1 VRVYGSW
8 LPVEQA
14 KAMDALAASL
24 QAAEP
29 AANGGVA
36 RSQAPKDVPPLLPSD
51 ASPAC
56 PVGAAQ
62 SSQGEAAHANLPV
75 AWARLPRPR
84 RRATW
89 FAKDGTIAVSGT
101 YDRIDRLPEI
111 RAVLTASSNYVEAL
125 FMGEEKRTGVV
136 ECSQASVGSR

>member
-29 AANGGVA
+29 AANGGSPGHKLP
-36 RSQAPKDVPPLLPSD
+36 RMSPLLPSD